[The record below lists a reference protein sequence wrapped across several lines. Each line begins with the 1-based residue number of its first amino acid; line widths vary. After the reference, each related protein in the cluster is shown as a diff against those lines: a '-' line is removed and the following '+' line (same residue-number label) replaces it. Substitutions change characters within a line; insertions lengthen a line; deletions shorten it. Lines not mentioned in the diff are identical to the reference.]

1 MMSFQIYK
9 TSSVWSFSEFLSRVC
24 YSFGEFREIELLEF
38 PQVKMLKPKV
48 LTEVL
53 GQAISGGVISALLI
67 NQEGSLLSFAGSC
80 DKDAKVTAAIA
91 SSIWAAYEKNGKM
104 AFHNDDLKMIFMDCE
119 DGKVAITRVANLIL
133 CLYAQPTV
141 GLGMLKA
148 KTAALAGY
156 LEQPLN
162 QVVTS

>member
-1 MMSFQIYK
+1 MSHA
-9 TSSVWSFSEFLSRVC
+9 
-24 YSFGEFREIELLEF
+24 YSFDKPREVELPEF

-48 LTEVL
+48 LTEIL
-53 GQAISGGVISALLI
+53 SQAISGGVISSLLI
-67 NQEGSLLSFAGSC
+67 NQEGSLLSYAGSG

-104 AFHNDDLKMIFMDCE
+104 AFHNDELKMIFMDCE
-119 DGKVAITRVANLIL
+119 NGKVAITKVANLIL
-133 CLYAQPTV
+133 CLYAQESV

-148 KTAALAGY
+148 KTVALASY
-156 LEQPLN
+156 LEQPLK